1 MRSGPAPPEHMKKE
15 GLGRDFWLYRSGQ
28 LVSIVGDSCG
38 MIALSWWILEATGS
52 AGKMG
57 SIIAPAMFARVILAP
72 LLAPL
77 GDRLRR
83 KNLIIYGDLSRGVLY
98 LALAAMATSGAFH
111 LWVVLSL
118 YLLSGAGSALFSAGA
133 SGIVPSL
140 VSRKHLPLAMQRTAA
155 VNSAGQILGGAV
167 GGLLVTVIG
176 VPGALLLDSISY
188 FAAAAASLAIKADTI
203 PAGTPAGGGALRNWA
218 REFSAGV
225 SAMGRIPVMLGICIV
240 AAFINF
246 AFAPIAIGLPV
257 LVKELRNMP
266 PWFLGAMESSLSAG
280 AILGSLALARLSRR
294 ISADKLMVGGIILL
308 GAYLAL
314 LPAAPDLLS
323 PLLLMLLLGAT
334 LSIVNI
340 PLLTLST
347 AAMPDNYRARMG
359 GAMGFL
365 SGVMAPLGVAV
376 TGAAI
381 ASFGLPYTFLAS
393 GIATAVLAPLLLL
406 VPDFRQFLCLSE
418 EEADGYFLR
427 RYPSAF
433 R

>member
-1 MRSGPAPPEHMKKE
+1 MALAPEHMKNK

-52 AGKMG
+52 AAKMS

-83 KNLIIYGDLSRGVLY
+83 KNLIIAGDLWRGVLY
-98 LALAAMATSGAFH
+98 LALAAMAASGAFQ
-111 LWVVLSL
+111 LWLILSL
-118 YLLSGAGSALFSAGA
+118 YMLSGAGSALFSAGA

-140 VSRKHLPLAMQRTAA
+140 VSRDDLQLAMQRTEA
-155 VNSAGQILGGAV
+155 VNSVGQILGGAA
-167 GGLLVTVIG
+167 GGLLVTAIG
-176 VPGALLLDSISY
+176 VPGALLLDSLSY
-188 FAAAAASLAIKADTI
+188 FAAAAASRAIKADTM
-203 PAGTPAGGGALRNWA
+203 PTGVPAGGSALKNWA
-218 REFSAGV
+218 REFSGGV
-225 SAMGRIPVMLGICIV
+225 SAMGRVPVMLGIGIV

-266 PWFLGAMESSLSAG
+266 PWYLGAMESALSVG
-280 AILGSLALARLSRR
+280 AILGSFAVGRLTRR
-294 ISADKLMVGGIILL
+294 LGADKLMVGGIMLL
-308 GAYLAL
+308 GVYLAL
-314 LPAAPDLLS
+314 LPVAPDRLA
-323 PLLLMLLLGAT
+323 PLLIMLLLGST
-334 LSIVNI
+334 MSVVNI
-340 PLLTLST
+340 PLNVRCT

-365 SGVMAPLGVAV
+365 CGVMAPLGVAAA
-376 TGAAI
+376 GAAI
-381 ASFGLPYTFLAS
+381 AAFGLPYTFLIS
-393 GIATAVLAPLLLL
+393 GIAAAALGPLLLL
-406 VPDFRQFLCLSE
+406 VPDFRQFLRLNE
-418 EEADGYFLR
+418 QEADGYFLR